1 MQAIY
6 FQTEEMRKTFAAF
19 PELLFIDAT
28 YKLNDLRMP
37 VYIMLVEDGNGE
49 SEIVCIWIVNQE
61 DNQTITKMMES
72 FKKHNGDWEK
82 VECIISDKDMTERQV
97 LKEQLPQSDLQI
109 CLFHVLKAM
118 RREITAEKLGISQ
131 AERQLAL
138 EILTKIVYS
147 KTEASY
153 QELKKQ
159 LEDSTPKSVYD
170 YFEKNWDAI
179 RMEWVEGLKS
189 SNFLNRTNNRLESIN
204 AKLKSV
210 VTRYSDMVSFFQDLM
225 KCIASL
231 KTEQNQR
238 AVNTICK
245 TPLTSYRTESHK
257 EYGKLLT
264 PFAYSYVKKELDKAE
279 QAEVLMLDGGSMRIK
294 IGQTETEIAE
304 NNCKCTFFTSMK
316 LPCRHIIASRKHAG
330 KSLYDETLCAD
341 RWQIRHYK
349 KSHRVLN
356 PSTGNPLSEDHS
368 LLELSVL
375 KSCNKRTMTEQEKYR
390 EAFKTLQG
398 VAEQM
403 SHFGTDDFLAN
414 METLK
419 TLQTQLAAGR
429 RIALKDDAAQQGWS
443 LACIISFVC
452 NFIYLD
458 CITVFHLTVNRHS
471 DQPTNQPTNQP

>member
-1 MQAIY
+1 MGGRGGGGRHLQKGTILY
-6 FQTEEMRKTFAAF
+6 RVWR
-19 PELLFIDAT
+19 
-28 YKLNDLRMP
+28 NDRWF
-37 VYIMLVEDGNGE
+37 VGNKKFGVVSHLIVGGGGE
-49 SEIVCIWIVNQE
+49 GSGVWIVNQE

-97 LKEQLPQSDLQI
+97 LKEQLPQADLQI

-131 AERQLAL
+131 AQRQLAL

-189 SNFLNRTNNRLESIN
+189 GSCNFLNRTNNRLESIN

-245 TPLTSYRTESHK
+245 TPLTSYRTESTK
-257 EYGKLLT
+257 
-264 PFAYSYVKKELDKAE
+264 
-279 QAEVLMLDGGSMRIK
+279 SM
-294 IGQTETEIAE
+294 E
-304 NNCKCTFFTSMK
+304 NCLHH
-316 LPCRHIIASRKHAG
+316 LPIH
-330 KSLYDETLCAD
+330 
-341 RWQIRHYK
+341 
-349 KSHRVLN
+349 
-356 PSTGNPLSEDHS
+356 
-368 LLELSVL
+368 
-375 KSCNKRTMTEQEKYR
+375 M
-390 EAFKTLQG
+390 
-398 VAEQM
+398 
-403 SHFGTDDFLAN
+403 
-414 METLK
+414 
-419 TLQTQLAAGR
+419 
-429 RIALKDDAAQQGWS
+429 
-443 LACIISFVC
+443 
-452 NFIYLD
+452 
-458 CITVFHLTVNRHS
+458 
-471 DQPTNQPTNQP
+471 

>member
-1 MQAIY
+1 
-6 FQTEEMRKTFAAF
+6 
-19 PELLFIDAT
+19 
-28 YKLNDLRMP
+28 MP
-37 VYIMLVEDGNGE
+37 VYIMLVEDGNAE

-61 DNQTITKMMES
+61 NKQTITKMMES
-72 FKKHNGDWEK
+72 FKKHNGNWEK

-97 LKEQLPQSDLQI
+97 LKEQLPQADLQI

-118 RREITAEKLGISQ
+118 RREVTAAKLGISQ

-189 SNFLNRTNNRLESIN
+189 GSSNFLNRTNNRLESIN

-210 VTRYSDMVSFFQDLM
+210 VTRYSDIVSFFQDLM

-245 TPLTSYRTESHK
+245 TPVTSYRTEPHK

-279 QAEVLMLDGGSMRIK
+279 QAEVLTVGGGSVRIK
-294 IGQTETEIAE
+294 IGQTETELAE

-316 LPCRHIIASRKHAG
+316 LPCRHIIASKKHAG
-330 KSLYDETLCAD
+330 KSLFDET
-341 RWQIRHYK
+341 
-349 KSHRVLN
+349 
-356 PSTGNPLSEDHS
+356 
-368 LLELSVL
+368 
-375 KSCNKRTMTEQEKYR
+375 
-390 EAFKTLQG
+390 
-398 VAEQM
+398 
-403 SHFGTDDFLAN
+403 
-414 METLK
+414 
-419 TLQTQLAAGR
+419 
-429 RIALKDDAAQQGWS
+429 
-443 LACIISFVC
+443 VC
-452 NFIYLD
+452 
-458 CITVFHLTVNRHS
+458 
-471 DQPTNQPTNQP
+471 